1 MALTNGQK
9 RAVHAAARQAGVNDD
24 QRRVIQRNVGG
35 FHSAA
40 DLTATRYGYVQVMAV
55 LEEFAG
61 GTLRGNTPGYW
72 LAEARAAQPDDAL
85 RFAIRRQQRLLG
97 WSDEQLDAFVASDH
111 MSSGACAS
119 VGAAGRY
126 WLHRL
131 LDALKA
137 MRSRQEM
144 PDRRPA

>member
-9 RAVHAAARQAGVNDD
+9 KALHAAARQAGVGDD
-24 QRRVIQRNVGG
+24 QRRMIQRNVGG

-40 DLTATRYGYVQVMAV
+40 DPTATRYGYIQVMAV
-55 LEEFAG
+55 LEELG
-61 GTLRGNTPGYW
+61 GGALRGNTAGYW
-72 LAEARAAQPDDAL
+72 LAEARAARPDDAL
-85 RFAIRRQQRLLG
+85 RFAIRRQGRLLG
-97 WSDEQLDAFVASDH
+97 WSAERLDAFLASGH
-111 MSSGACAS
+111 MSSGACGS
-119 VGAAGRY
+119 VDAAGRY

-137 MRSRQEM
+137 IRGRHEI